1 MTQIFTENYR
11 NDNKQEAHIETIL
24 AYRLS
29 CSSKK
34 SMKICVIRVIRVL
47 LKRTIM
53 KKLHTIITTFII
65 IIGITGNLWAAPGV
79 MEILKKMDQIETLGE
94 DITVKFDLT
103 ETKANQGIRV
113 MEGVY
118 YRRDRDDAYLIV
130 MTGPDA
136 QKGNGYLRVGD
147 SMWMYR
153 RNTRTFQIMSR
164 AQSIED
170 SDVNAGDLE
179 SRKYVDLYEPVLDDQ
194 GNELLSEETLGK
206 ANISVYRIEVNAKVK
221 DVSYPKKIYWVRQ
234 DNSLKLKEASY
245 SLSGTLMETA
255 YYPKYTTV
263 EGKYLF
269 VKQLVI
275 DEFDKGNKTLLE
287 LSGISMK
294 SIDNNVFTKAYLEN
308 LSK

>member
-1 MTQIFTENYR
+1 MRTLQ
-11 NDNKQEAHIETIL
+11 TIL
-24 AYRLS
+24 
-29 CSSKK
+29 
-34 SMKICVIRVIRVL
+34 
-47 LKRTIM
+47 
-53 KKLHTIITTFII
+53 IILTLVFVVS
-65 IIGITGNLWAAPGV
+65 GNLQAAPGV

-103 ETKANQGIRV
+103 ETKVNQGIRV

-118 YRRDRDDAYLIV
+118 YRRDQDDAYLIV

-136 QKGNGYLRVGD
+136 QKGNGYLRVRD

-164 AQSIED
+164 AQSIEG

-179 SRKYVDLYEPVLDDQ
+179 TRKYVDLYEPVLDDQ

-206 ANISVYRIEVNAKVK
+206 ANIPVYRIEVNAKVK

-234 DNSLKLKEASY
+234 DNFLKLKEASY
-245 SLSGTLMETA
+245 SLSGTLMQTA

-263 EGKYLF
+263 EGKYVF
-269 VKQLVI
+269 AKQLVI

-287 LSGISMK
+287 LSGISLK
-294 SIDNNVFTKAYLEN
+294 PIDDSVFTKAYLEN

>member
-1 MTQIFTENYR
+1 
-11 NDNKQEAHIETIL
+11 
-24 AYRLS
+24 
-29 CSSKK
+29 
-34 SMKICVIRVIRVL
+34 
-47 LKRTIM
+47 
-53 KKLHTIITTFII
+53 
-65 IIGITGNLWAAPGV
+65 
-79 MEILKKMDQIETLGE
+79 
-94 DITVKFDLT
+94 
-103 ETKANQGIRV
+103 
-113 MEGVY
+113 
-118 YRRDRDDAYLIV
+118 
-130 MTGPDA
+130 
-136 QKGNGYLRVGD
+136 
-147 SMWMYR
+147 MYR

-206 ANISVYRIEVNAKVK
+206 ANIPVYRIEVKAKVK

-287 LSGISMK
+287 LSGISLK
-294 SIDNNVFTKAYLEN
+294 SIDNDVFTKAYLEN